1 MGVEGTVVVG
11 VEGVEEGT
19 VVAVGFSAAPGLG
32 GFKISAQLTGTKN
45 CTCAVAGESSKA
57 VPIAV
62 SS

>member
-1 MGVEGTVVVG
+1 MG